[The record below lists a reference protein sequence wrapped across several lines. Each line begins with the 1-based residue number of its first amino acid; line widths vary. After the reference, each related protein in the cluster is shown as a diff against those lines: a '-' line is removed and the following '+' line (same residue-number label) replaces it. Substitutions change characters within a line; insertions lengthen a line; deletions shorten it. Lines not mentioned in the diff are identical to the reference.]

1 MSVYA
6 DTSFLVSLYVLDANS
21 AQAAARM
28 KTAKLPVLFAALGEL
43 ELVNALYLRLFRREA
58 SVSTIK
64 AAQEFFV
71 KDLEAGILE
80 RRSISEAAH
89 ETAKRLAQKHT
100 PRLGTRTL
108 DLLHVASALV
118 LQSDAFYTF
127 DRNQAKLAR
136 AEGFSLA

>member
-1 MSVYA
+1 
-6 DTSFLVSLYVLDANS
+6 
-21 AQAAARM
+21 M

-64 AAQEFFV
+64 AAHGFFM

-80 RRSISEAAH
+80 QRSISAATY

-118 LQSDAFYTF
+118 LQADAFYTF
-127 DRNQAKLAR
+127 DHNQAKFAR